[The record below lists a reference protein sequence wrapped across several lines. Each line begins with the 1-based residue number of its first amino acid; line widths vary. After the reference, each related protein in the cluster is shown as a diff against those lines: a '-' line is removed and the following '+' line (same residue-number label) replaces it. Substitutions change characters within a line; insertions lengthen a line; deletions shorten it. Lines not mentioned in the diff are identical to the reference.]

1 MINTPQDLNGNIIQD
16 NTLNGNVS
24 SGQLTGTISSGS
36 GSLSG
41 TLTNKGVI
49 SAESSSISSMG
60 GTLNDISAMSGE
72 LNNAVIETGDYN
84 KLINKPQINDVE
96 LIGNRTLD
104 ELGIQP
110 KGTYATVMYVDTEI
124 SRVESMIGVATY
136 IYEQTTASNEWII
149 AHNLNKYP
157 SVTVTDSALSVVY
170 GEIEYTDS
178 NNLIIRFN
186 GAFTGKALLN

>member
-1 MINTPQDLNGNIIQD
+1 MINTPQDLRG
-16 NTLNGNVS
+16 
-24 SGQLTGTISSGS
+24 
-36 GSLSG
+36 
-41 TLTNKGVI
+41 
-49 SAESSSISSMG
+49 A
-60 GTLNDISAMSGE
+60 
-72 LNNAVIETGDYN
+72 LNNAIIETVDYN
-84 KLINKPQINDVE
+84 KLISKPQINDVE

-110 KGTYATVMYVDTEI
+110 KGTYATAIYVDTEI
-124 SRVESMIGVATY
+124 ARVESMIRVSTY
-136 IYEQTTASNEWII
+136 VYEQTTASNEWMI

-186 GAFTGKALLN
+186 GAFTGKVLLN